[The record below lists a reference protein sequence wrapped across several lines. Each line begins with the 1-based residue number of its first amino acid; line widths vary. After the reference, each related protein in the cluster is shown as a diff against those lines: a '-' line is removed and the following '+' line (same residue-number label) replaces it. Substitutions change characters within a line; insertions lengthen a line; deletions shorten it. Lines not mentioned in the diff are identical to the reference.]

1 MVNYVT
7 PKASVDFEQM
17 LFLQKANLSEAISE
31 KEKQDQGFVT
41 VRHTKQLLEDMNEQA
56 AHSIAK
62 VDRQVIGYALAM
74 TKSFREKIP
83 ILIPMFDM
91 IDSLSFKGKSLANM
105 DYLIMGQVCIA
116 KQYRGQ
122 GVFLGLY
129 EGLQRQHAQ
138 QFPLIITEV
147 DDENKRSLRAHQKVG
162 FEHLFSYGSP
172 DGTQWEL
179 IAWDW
184 R

>member
-1 MVNYVT
+1 MVKYEI
-7 PKASVDFEQM
+7 PKASADFEQM
-17 LFLQKANLSEAISE
+17 LFLQQANLPEAISE
-31 KEKQDQGFVT
+31 KEKQNQGFVT
-41 VRHTKQLLEDMNEQA
+41 VRHSKQILENMNKQA

-62 VDRQVIGYALAM
+62 SDGQVIGYALAM

-83 ILIPMFDM
+83 ILVPMFDM
-91 IDSLSFKGKSLANM
+91 IDRLSYQGNSLANM

-122 GVFLGLY
+122 GVFRGLY
-129 EGLQRQHAQ
+129 EGLKRQHAE

-147 DDENKRSLRAHQKVG
+147 DEENKRSLRAHQKVG
-162 FEHLFSYGSP
+162 FTHLFSYGSP
-172 DGTQWEL
+172 EGIKWEL
-179 IAWDW
+179 IVWNW